1 MSLMSRSK
9 DGSVL
14 RVSETAKLAA
24 AGPPPKPG
32 PSHYLQD
39 FLVGI
44 VPFLFLIHFLAW
56 LALFPGALLGHADF
70 RQLYAA
76 GYMVRSGHAHDL
88 YNYQAQKEFQSRLV
102 TPDELTLPFI
112 RPAYQALLFAPL
124 SLMKYRNAYLV
135 FLGVNLFLL
144 GICYRLLRPL
154 TNLTRVW
161 SWLPL
166 ALVLS
171 FLPICV
177 ALMQGQDS
185 ILLTMLLAASVVMLD
200 QERDLVA
207 GILVGLGLFKF
218 QIVLPIA
225 LLFFLWRRWRVAA
238 GFALSAGAV
247 LLLSIGIVGL
257 SESASF
263 VRSVLSVGNGVG
275 SGGNALGFPL
285 RVTLMANLR
294 GLVFGLA
301 GGRISASL
309 AQSLTVVLSIVVLLW
324 VAVCAPRKLRGSD
337 AMILAITAATV
348 VSYYLFIHDLSVLL
362 IPAVVTLNR
371 FVQAEETGDI
381 FGWVVA
387 GTSALVLL
395 APTSVFLIPNHF
407 YLLSIL
413 IFAFLFLLIRSFRV
427 PRMAGIE
434 QQDEPART

>member
-1 MSLMSRSK
+1 MSLMSPSK
-9 DGSVL
+9 DVSVL
-14 RVSETAKLAA
+14 RVSDTAKAA
-24 AGPPPKPG
+24 AGPRKPG
-32 PSHYLQD
+32 QSYYLQD

-56 LALFPGALLGHADF
+56 MALLPGALRGHADF

-124 SLMKYRNAYLV
+124 SLLKYRNAYLV
-135 FLGVNLFLL
+135 FLGVNLVLL

-154 TNLTRVW
+154 TNLTQVW

-185 ILLTMLLAASVVMLD
+185 ILLTTLLAASVIMLD
-200 QERDLVA
+200 QDRDLVA
-207 GILVGLGLFKF
+207 GILLGLGLFKF

-294 GLVFGLA
+294 GLVFGVA

-309 AQSLTVVLSIVVLLW
+309 TQSLTVVLSIAVLLW
-324 VAVCAPRKLRGSD
+324 VAVSAPRKLRGSD

-348 VSYYLFIHDLSVLL
+348 VSYYLFIHDLSVLS

-381 FGWVVA
+381 FGWLVA

-413 IFAFLFLLIRSFRV
+413 ICAFLILLMRTFSMPQMPAIDQRQ
-427 PRMAGIE
+427 E
-434 QQDEPART
+434 LART

>member
-1 MSLMSRSK
+1 MSLMSPPK

-14 RVSETAKLAA
+14 RVSETASPVA
-24 AGPPPKPG
+24 AGQQKPG
-32 PSHYLQD
+32 RSHYLQD
-39 FLVGI
+39 VLVGI

-56 LALFPGALLGHADF
+56 MALLPGALRGHADF

-88 YNYQAQKEFQSRLV
+88 YDYQAQKEFQSRLV

-124 SLMKYRNAYLV
+124 SLLKYRNAYLV
-135 FLGVNLFLL
+135 FLAVNLFVL

-154 TNLTRVW
+154 TNLTQVW

-185 ILLTMLLAASVVMLD
+185 ILLTMLLAAAVVMLD
-200 QERDLVA
+200 RKRDLLA

-238 GFALSAGAV
+238 GFALSASAV
-247 LLLSIGIVGL
+247 LLLSVGIVGF

-294 GLVFGLA
+294 GLVFGIA
-301 GGRISASL
+301 GGRISSSL
-309 AQSLTVVLSIVVLLW
+309 AQGLTVILSIFVLIW
-324 VAVCAPRKLRGSD
+324 VAVWAPRRLRGSD
-337 AMILAITAATV
+337 AMILAITVATV

-362 IPAVVTLNR
+362 IPAVITLNR
-371 FVQAEETGDI
+371 FVKAEETGDR

-413 IFAFLFLLIRSFRV
+413 ICAFLFLLMRSL
-427 PRMAGIE
+427 AGTTGIE
-434 QQDEPART
+434 QQQEPTRT